1 MSLMERINLWL
12 NRYLFWI
19 LAGGFLLALFLR
31 FINLGAAALSDREAE
46 SALWALSIARGQ
58 EPLLTGSSGYVG
70 LTSMLFFLFGGSD
83 FFARFWPALF
93 GSALVL
99 TPGFFRKYLDDF
111 SVVLAALI
119 FALEPGLVAVSR
131 TADGLSI
138 ALFSFVAAVGF
149 LMHKKMVPAG
159 FFAGLAFVSSPAFWP
174 LILVIGMAGFFAFFT
189 GRDPV
194 EKEAVQFCLLKKD
207 WLLFTVCA
215 GVSIL
220 ISSTFFLQFPAGISG
235 VASGL
240 TQYLDSWQQADGLQF
255 GSLLLV
261 LFVTQFPVLILGL
274 WGLIAGLREK
284 SSLMRFLGLW
294 WIMGLI
300 AWSLNPSVTE
310 QHITLINLPLFVL
323 TALQIRRVVQNF
335 NCPSKIVVLVE
346 IVVTISLLIFSSIN
360 LLNLTNVLMDDPAAE
375 RNRLLGTLLPLL
387 LWVIF
392 TVLLA
397 WGWDAPSTKSGLLI
411 SFGLLGLALLL
422 GSGWKAAG
430 LGSRPDN
437 EFLAGKEYVIGEARL
452 MTSISHL
459 SLWNIGVANRID
471 VKISG
476 LNKPSLVWSLRDFE
490 KLSQDSTFQEKS
502 DASIILANPESM
514 VKSDSVYRGTS
525 LLWSVRPEYTSF
537 TWKDW
542 IKWFFIR
549 SVPQT
554 KNNLVVWVRNDLFKD
569 FQSIQ

>member
-1 MSLMERINLWL
+1 VD
-12 NRYLFWI
+12 Y
-19 LAGGFLLALFLR
+19 G
-31 FINLGAAALSDREAE
+31 SDR
-46 SALWALSIARGQ
+46 
-58 EPLLTGSSGYVG
+58 
-70 LTSMLFFLFGGSD
+70 
-83 FFARFWPALF
+83 
-93 GSALVL
+93 
-99 TPGFFRKYLDDF
+99 
-111 SVVLAALI
+111 
-119 FALEPGLVAVSR
+119 LVAQ
-131 TADGLSI
+131 SI
-138 ALFSFVAAVGF
+138 RHRAA
-149 LMHKKMVPAG
+149 H
-159 FFAGLAFVSSPAFWP
+159 
-174 LILVIGMAGFFAFFT
+174 
-189 GRDPV
+189 
-194 EKEAVQFCLLKKD
+194 
-207 WLLFTVCA
+207 
-215 GVSIL
+215 
-220 ISSTFFLQFPAGISG
+220 
-235 VASGL
+235 
-240 TQYLDSWQQADGLQF
+240 Y
-255 GSLLLV
+255 
-261 LFVTQFPVLILGL
+261 
-274 WGLIAGLREK
+274 
-284 SSLMRFLGLW
+284 
-294 WIMGLI
+294 
-300 AWSLNPSVTE
+300 
-310 QHITLINLPLFVL
+310 LINLPLFVL

-514 VKSDSVYRGTS
+514 VKSDSVYREQACYGVSDQSTQVSPGKTGSSGS
-525 LLWSVRPEYTSF
+525 LSVLFLR
-537 TWKDW
+537 
-542 IKWFFIR
+542 
-549 SVPQT
+549 T